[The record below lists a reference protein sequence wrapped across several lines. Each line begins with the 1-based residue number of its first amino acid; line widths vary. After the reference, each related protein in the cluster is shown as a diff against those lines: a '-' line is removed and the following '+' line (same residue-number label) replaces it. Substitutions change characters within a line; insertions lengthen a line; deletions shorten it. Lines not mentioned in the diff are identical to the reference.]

1 MNVDF
6 SKFTKEQNNLLNEY
20 AKDEMKKL
28 KRLCYFIWG
37 NKGIPNCY
45 HDDLYSD
52 GQKVLLESVVTF
64 NPDGK
69 ANFHSYLTNNL
80 KNSFKDWFRDTFM
93 RAKRNN
99 LELDENGKIKKDEKG
114 NPIIISNVSFDEPA
128 DDGIGL
134 SEKIASDFNVEDDIE
149 NFSYIYLDDLLD
161 DCSKEMREYVNNIL
175 SGLQKKILGLIINDY
190 SKEKIM
196 YKLQIDSATYSDSIA
211 AITSNRN
218 TRKLRKKL
226 EEKGYVRRVQN

>member
-1 MNVDF
+1 MN
-6 SKFTKEQNNLLNEY
+6 
-20 AKDEMKKL
+20 
-28 KRLCYFIWG
+28 
-37 NKGIPNCY
+37 
-45 HDDLYSD
+45 
-52 GQKVLLESVVTF
+52 
-64 NPDGK
+64 
-69 ANFHSYLTNNL
+69 
-80 KNSFKDWFRDTFM
+80 
-93 RAKRNN
+93 
-99 LELDENGKIKKDEKG
+99 
-114 NPIIISNVSFDEPA
+114 
-128 DDGIGL
+128 
-134 SEKIASDFNVEDDIE
+134 EKIASDFGIEDDIE

-175 SGLQKKILGLIINDY
+175 SGLQKKILELIINDY